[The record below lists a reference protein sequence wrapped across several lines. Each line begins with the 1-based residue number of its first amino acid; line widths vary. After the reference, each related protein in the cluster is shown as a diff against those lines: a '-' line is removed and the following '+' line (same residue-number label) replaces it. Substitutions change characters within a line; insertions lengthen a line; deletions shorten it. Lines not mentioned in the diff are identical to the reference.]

1 MKIKSALRILGEI
14 KYVKSVL
21 KRYSDVLACGKYHQ
35 HNIFRALS
43 LDSPEVSEKSRLY
56 FEKGSSSK
64 IMQSII
70 KFLNGIGYFT
80 NKNKK
85 STGEYDGFYIANNYD
100 AVREVKLFSFKND
113 KILTICVGREEA
125 EKQIKEY
132 ELFGKAYN
140 MPSVKKDSRYE
151 TSFEISMVKL
161 KNYDTDALAIENIC
175 YSTVAYNQK
184 TENLPKRTVSE
195 LISFSYDEEMNGYLQ
210 KIADRINPSLM
221 DTEIPL
227 CTQHGDLSKDNLIYG
242 DCDGKTDF
250 WWIDWEHVEK
260 RAFFYDLFFY
270 MINPALY
277 GDKAPFET
285 YINGEVDEVL
295 QKFFAH
301 FGTEFEKDKR
311 FDYFLIFTLPFLKER
326 VCPIGGL
333 PILKRYY
340 ALIEELA
347 NSVKTV

>member
-1 MKIKSALRILGEI
+1 MKLKSAFRILNEI

-21 KRYSDVLACGKYHQ
+21 KQYGHILARGRYYQ
-35 HNIFRALS
+35 HNCFRALS
-43 LDSPEVSEKSRLY
+43 LDTPFIREKSQLY
-56 FEKGSSSK
+56 FNKGNSGK
-64 IMQSII
+64 IMLRII
-70 KFLNGIGYFT
+70 KVLRRVGYFT
-80 NKNKK
+80 NRNKK
-85 STGEYDGFYIANNYD
+85 STGEYDGFYIANNYNK
-100 AVREVKLFSFKND
+100 VREVKLFSFKND
-113 KILTICVGREEA
+113 RILTVCVGREEA
-125 EKQIKEY
+125 KKQLAEY
-132 ELFGKAYN
+132 KQFGGAYN
-140 MPSVKKDSRYE
+140 MPRVQKDERFE

-161 KNYDTDALAIENIC
+161 KKYESESLAFENIC
-175 YSTVAYNQK
+175 ASTATYNSK
-184 TENLPKRTVSE
+184 TEELQRITVKE
-195 LISFSYDEEMNGYLQ
+195 LINFSYDDEQNVYLK
-210 KIADRINPSLM
+210 KIADKIDKKLL
-221 DTEIPL
+221 EIKIPL

-260 RAFFYDLFFY
+260 RVFFYDLFFY

-285 YINGEVDEVL
+285 YINGEADEVL